1 MYQRIYG
8 SAWRNIWLVGDLHG
22 CFARLMAALRERK
35 FDPYQD
41 LLISVGDLIDR
52 GPQSAESLDL
62 LRYRWVYAVRGN
74 HEQMALEALADGDMR
89 LWEMNGGDW
98 YTQCSESRKQRLAGL
113 IARCRRLPLIIEL
126 HSGEQVHVIAH
137 ADYPAAV
144 YRWQR
149 DVDAHQVLWRRQRLT
164 DHLAGRHGAIVGADH
179 FWFGHTPLK
188 RCYDSDNQHYID
200 TGAVF
205 GGDLTLVALQLQA
218 KNRCILARGA
228 RSYR

>member
-8 SAWRNIWLVGDLHG
+8 CDWRNIWLVGDLHG

-41 LLISVGDLIDR
+41 LLLSVGDLIDR
-52 GPQSAESLDL
+52 GPQSAECLDL

-98 YTQCSESRKQRLAGL
+98 YTQRAASQKQRLTAL

-149 DVDAHQVLWRRQRLT
+149 IVDEQQVMCRRQRLT
-164 DHLAGRHGAIVGADH
+164 DHLAGRHGAIAGADH

-188 RCYDSDNQHYID
+188 RRYDSDNQHYID

-205 GGDLTLVALQLQA
+205 GGELTLVALQLA
-218 KNRCILARGA
+218 D
-228 RSYR
+228 

>member
-8 SAWRNIWLVGDLHG
+8 CDWRNIWLVGDLHG

-41 LLISVGDLIDR
+41 LLLSVGDLIDR
-52 GPQSAESLDL
+52 GPQSAECLDL

-98 YTQCSESRKQRLAGL
+98 YTQHAASQKQRLTAL

-149 DVDAHQVLWRRQRLT
+149 IVDEQQVMWRRQRLT
-164 DHLAGRHGAIVGADH
+164 DHLAGRHGAIAGADH

-188 RCYDSDNQHYID
+188 RRYDSDNQHYID

-205 GGDLTLVALQLQA
+205 GGELTLVALQLA
-218 KNRCILARGA
+218 D
-228 RSYR
+228 

>member
-8 SAWRNIWLVGDLHG
+8 CDWRNIWLVGDLHG

-41 LLISVGDLIDR
+41 LLLSVGDLIDR
-52 GPQSAESLDL
+52 GPQSAECLDL

-98 YTQCSESRKQRLAGL
+98 YMQRAASQKQRLTAL

-149 DVDAHQVLWRRQRLT
+149 VVDEQQVMWRRQRLT
-164 DHLAGRHGAIVGADH
+164 DHLAGRHGAIAGADH

-188 RCYDSDNQHYID
+188 RRYDSDNQHYID

-205 GGDLTLVALQLQA
+205 GGELTLVALQLA
-218 KNRCILARGA
+218 D
-228 RSYR
+228 

>member
-8 SAWRNIWLVGDLHG
+8 CDWRNIWLVGDLHG

-41 LLISVGDLIDR
+41 LLLSVGDLIDR
-52 GPQSAESLDL
+52 GPQSAECLDL

-98 YTQCSESRKQRLAGL
+98 YTQGAASQKQRLTAL
-113 IARCRRLPLIIEL
+113 IARCCRLPLIIEL

-149 DVDAHQVLWRRQRLT
+149 VVDEHQVLWRRQRLT
-164 DHLAGRHGAIVGADH
+164 DHLAGRHGAIAGADH

-188 RCYDSDNQHYID
+188 RRYDSDNQHYID

-205 GGDLTLVALQLQA
+205 GGELTLVALQLA
-218 KNRCILARGA
+218 G
-228 RSYR
+228 

>member
-8 SAWRNIWLVGDLHG
+8 CDWRNIWLVGDLHG

-41 LLISVGDLIDR
+41 LLLSVGDLIDR
-52 GPQSAESLDL
+52 GPQSAECLDL

-74 HEQMALEALADGDMR
+74 HEQIALEALADGDMR

-98 YTQCSESRKQRLAGL
+98 YTQRAASQKQRLTAL

-149 DVDAHQVLWRRQRLT
+149 VVDEQQVMWRRQRLT
-164 DHLAGRHGAIVGADH
+164 DHLAGRHGAIAGADH

-188 RCYDSDNQHYID
+188 RRYDSDNQHYID

-205 GGDLTLVALQLQA
+205 GGELTLVALQLA
-218 KNRCILARGA
+218 G
-228 RSYR
+228 

>member
-41 LLISVGDLIDR
+41 LLLSVGDLIDR
-52 GPQSAESLDL
+52 GPQSAECLDL

-74 HEQMALEALADGDMR
+74 HEQMALEALVDGDMR

-98 YTQCSESRKQRLAGL
+98 YTQCPASQKQRLTGL
-113 IARCRRLPLIIEL
+113 IARCRCLPLIIEL
-126 HSGEQVHVIAH
+126 HSAEQVHVIAH

-149 DVDAHQVLWRRQRLT
+149 VVDEQQVVWRRQRLT
-164 DHLAGRHGAIVGADH
+164 DHLAGRHGAIAGADH

-188 RCYDSDNQHYID
+188 RRYDSDNQHYID

-205 GGDLTLVALQLQA
+205 GGELTLVALQLA
-218 KNRCILARGA
+218 G
-228 RSYR
+228 

>member
-8 SAWRNIWLVGDLHG
+8 CDWRNIWLVGDLHG

-41 LLISVGDLIDR
+41 LLLSVGDLIDS
-52 GPQSAESLDL
+52 GPQSAECLDL

-98 YTQCSESRKQRLAGL
+98 YTQRAASQKQRLTAL

-149 DVDAHQVLWRRQRLT
+149 VVDEQQVMWRRQRLT
-164 DHLAGRHGAIVGADH
+164 DHLAGRHGAIAGADH

-188 RCYDSDNQHYID
+188 RRYDSDNQHYID

-205 GGDLTLVALQLQA
+205 GGELTLVALQLA
-218 KNRCILARGA
+218 G
-228 RSYR
+228 

>member
-8 SAWRNIWLVGDLHG
+8 CDWRNIWLVGDLHG

-41 LLISVGDLIDR
+41 LLLSVGDLIDR
-52 GPQSAESLDL
+52 GPQSAECLDL

-98 YTQCSESRKQRLAGL
+98 YTQRAASQKQRLTAL

-149 DVDAHQVLWRRQRLT
+149 IVDEQQVMWRRQRLT
-164 DHLAGRHGAIVGADH
+164 DHLAGLHGAIAGADH

-188 RCYDSDNQHYID
+188 RRYDSDNQHYID

-205 GGDLTLVALQLQA
+205 GGELTLVALQLA
-218 KNRCILARGA
+218 D
-228 RSYR
+228 

>member
-8 SAWRNIWLVGDLHG
+8 CDWRNIWLVGDLHG
-22 CFARLMAALRERK
+22 CFSRLMAALRERK

-41 LLISVGDLIDR
+41 LLLSVGDLIDR
-52 GPQSAESLDL
+52 GPQSAECLDL

-98 YTQCSESRKQRLAGL
+98 YKQRAASQKQRLTAF

-149 DVDAHQVLWRRQRLT
+149 VVDEHQVLWRRQRLT
-164 DHLAGRHGAIVGADH
+164 DHLAGRHGAIAGADH

-188 RCYDSDNQHYID
+188 RRYDSDNQHYID

-205 GGDLTLVALQLQA
+205 GGELTLVALQLA
-218 KNRCILARGA
+218 G
-228 RSYR
+228 

>member
-8 SAWRNIWLVGDLHG
+8 CDWRNIWLVGDLHG

-41 LLISVGDLIDR
+41 LLLSVGDLIDR
-52 GPQSAESLDL
+52 GPQSAECLDL

-74 HEQMALEALADGDMR
+74 HEQMALEALDDGDMR

-98 YTQCSESRKQRLAGL
+98 YTQRAASQKQRLTAL

-149 DVDAHQVLWRRQRLT
+149 IVDEQQVMWRRQRLT
-164 DHLAGRHGAIVGADH
+164 DHLAGRHGAIAGADH

-188 RCYDSDNQHYID
+188 RRYDSDNQHYID

-205 GGDLTLVALQLQA
+205 GGELTLVALQLA
-218 KNRCILARGA
+218 D
-228 RSYR
+228 

>member
-8 SAWRNIWLVGDLHG
+8 CDWRNIWLVGDLHG

-41 LLISVGDLIDR
+41 LLLSVGDLIDR
-52 GPQSAESLDL
+52 GPQSAECLDL

-98 YTQCSESRKQRLAGL
+98 YTQRAASQKQRLTAL

-149 DVDAHQVLWRRQRLT
+149 VVDEQQVMWRRQRLT
-164 DHLAGRHGAIVGADH
+164 DHLAGRHGAIAGADR

-188 RCYDSDNQHYID
+188 RRYDSDNQHYID

-205 GGDLTLVALQLQA
+205 GGELTLVALQLA
-218 KNRCILARGA
+218 G
-228 RSYR
+228 

>member
-8 SAWRNIWLVGDLHG
+8 CDWRNIWLVGDLHG

-41 LLISVGDLIDR
+41 LLLSVGDLIDR
-52 GPQSAESLDL
+52 GPQSAECLDL

-98 YTQCSESRKQRLAGL
+98 YTQRAASQKQRLTAL

-149 DVDAHQVLWRRQRLT
+149 VVDEQQVMWRRQRLT
-164 DHLAGRHGAIVGADH
+164 DHLAGRHAAIAGADH

-188 RCYDSDNQHYID
+188 RRYDSDNQHYID

-205 GGDLTLVALQLQA
+205 GGELTLVALQLA
-218 KNRCILARGA
+218 D
-228 RSYR
+228 